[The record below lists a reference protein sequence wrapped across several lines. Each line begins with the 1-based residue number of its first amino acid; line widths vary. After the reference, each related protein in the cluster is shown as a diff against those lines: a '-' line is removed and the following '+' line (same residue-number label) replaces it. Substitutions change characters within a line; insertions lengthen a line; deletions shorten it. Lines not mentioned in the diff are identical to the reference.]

1 MVEFKFVVCGDRRV
15 LELLCICPASELIA
29 KMVEMY
35 VAIWFDLFNLVD
47 NLYLPSQLTV
57 KHIFV

>member
-1 MVEFKFVVCGDRRV
+1 MELPVGGGISLWFVAIEGYLNCCVFG
-15 LELLCICPASELIA
+15 
-29 KMVEMY
+29 KMIEMY

-57 KHIFV
+57 KRIFG

>member
-1 MVEFKFVVCGDRRV
+1 MVCGDRRV
-15 LELLCICPASELIA
+15 FELLCICPASELIA
-29 KMVEMY
+29 KMGEMY